1 MQTKKT
7 PARTPLIG
15 HGTYCV
21 AAAVSGMLELSLRRP
36 PLMTMVLAS
45 LHSALA

>member
-7 PARTPLIG
+7 PARTSLMG

-21 AAAVSGMLELSLRRP
+21 AAAVSGMLELSSRRP

-45 LHSALA
+45 LQAALT